1 MEQQPTQTFRR
12 NPFEILGEC
21 FSIYGRHF
29 RKFILIALIVQAP
42 LAVLGFALGDR
53 LLTAE
58 DFRRLQVPIVG
69 DAGGTLPESAEPSA
83 DPLEPLQP
91 LSRDEITDLGIAMAG
106 YLMVTL
112 VLHSFLSG
120 VISYAVGMQYAA
132 GWVDV
137 GRCYSRAWRR
147 VLTLVTLGL
156 LFFGLIVLMTMG
168 FALLIVPGII
178 ITVIIITVLLT
189 YWSVDNHV
197 VAIEG
202 CKPIGALKRSF
213 ELVRGNWW
221 RTFSTLLLTILVI
234 LGLTI
239 VMFVLLAAPMALI
252 GDEGLTGITA
262 RVASAL
268 SGMLSNAIVA
278 PISATAGTL
287 IYLDLR
293 SRKEDY
299 DLEALSEQMG
309 ILPPDSTL
317 A

>member
-1 MEQQPTQTFRR
+1 MEQQPTQIFRR
-12 NPFEILGEC
+12 NSFEILGEC

-42 LAVLGFALGDR
+42 LAVLGFAISDSLP
-53 LLTAE
+53 TAE
-58 DFRRLQVPIVG
+58 DLQRLQVTIVG
-69 DAGGTLPESAEPSA
+69 DPGLALPESAEPSEL
-83 DPLEPLQP
+83 PEPLG
-91 LSRDEITDLGIAMAG
+91 REEITDLAFAMAG
-106 YLMVTL
+106 YLMITL
-112 VLHSFLSG
+112 VLQSFLSG

-137 GRCYSRAWRR
+137 GRCYSRAWWR
-147 VLTLVTLGL
+147 VLTLVALGL

-178 ITVIIITVLLT
+178 ITVLII
-189 YWSVDNHV
+189 YWSADIPV

-202 CKPIGALKRSF
+202 CKPIAALKRSF

-221 RTFSTLLLTILVI
+221 RTFSTILLTILVVM
-234 LGLTI
+234 GLTI
-239 VMFVLLAAPMALI
+239 VMSVLLAAPMTLI
-252 GDEGLTGITA
+252 GDEGLTGTTA
-262 RVASAL
+262 RVTSAL
-268 SGMLSNAIVA
+268 SGMLSNAIIA
-278 PISATAGTL
+278 PIAATAGTL

>member
-12 NPFEILGEC
+12 NSFEILGEC

-42 LAVLGFALGDR
+42 LAVLGFAISDSLP
-53 LLTAE
+53 TAE
-58 DFRRLQVPIVG
+58 DLQRLQATIVG
-69 DAGGTLPESAEPSA
+69 DPGLALPESAEPSA
-83 DPLEPLQP
+83 EPLDLPEP
-91 LSRDEITDLGIAMAG
+91 LSREEITGLAFAMAG

-112 VLHSFLSG
+112 VLQSFLSG
-120 VISYAVGMQYAA
+120 VISYAVGMQYAT

-137 GRCYSRAWRR
+137 GRCYSRAWWR
-147 VLTLVTLGL
+147 VLTLVALGL

-178 ITVIIITVLLT
+178 ITVLII
-189 YWSVDNHV
+189 YWSADIPV

-202 CKPIGALKRSF
+202 CKPIAALKRSF

-221 RTFSTLLLTILVI
+221 RTFSTILLTILVVM
-234 LGLTI
+234 GLTI
-239 VMFVLLAAPMALI
+239 VMSVLLAAPMTLI
-252 GDEGLTGITA
+252 GDEGLTGTTA
-262 RVASAL
+262 RVTSAL
-268 SGMLSNAIVA
+268 SGMLSNAIIA
-278 PISATAGTL
+278 PIAATAGTL

>member
-12 NPFEILGEC
+12 NSFEILGEC

-42 LAVLGFALGDR
+42 LAVLGFAISDSLP
-53 LLTAE
+53 TAE
-58 DFRRLQVPIVG
+58 DLQRLQVTIVG
-69 DAGGTLPESAEPSA
+69 DPGLALPESAEPSEL
-83 DPLEPLQP
+83 PEPLG
-91 LSRDEITDLGIAMAG
+91 REEITDLAFAMAG
-106 YLMVTL
+106 YLMITL
-112 VLHSFLSG
+112 VLQSFLSG

-137 GRCYSRAWRR
+137 GRCYSRAWWR
-147 VLTLVTLGL
+147 VLTFVTLGL

-178 ITVIIITVLLT
+178 ITVLII
-189 YWSVDNHV
+189 YWSADIPV

-202 CKPIGALKRSF
+202 CKPIAALKRSF

-221 RTFSTLLLTILVI
+221 RTFSTILLTILVVM
-234 LGLTI
+234 GLTI
-239 VMFVLLAAPMALI
+239 IVSVLLAAPMALI

-268 SGMLSNAIVA
+268 SGMLSNAIIA
-278 PISATAGTL
+278 PIAATAGTL

-299 DLEALSEQMG
+299 DLEALSEQLG

>member
-12 NPFEILGEC
+12 NSFEILGEC

-42 LAVLGFALGDR
+42 LAVLGFAISDSLP
-53 LLTAE
+53 TAE
-58 DFRRLQVPIVG
+58 DLQRLQVTIVG
-69 DAGGTLPESAEPSA
+69 DPGLALPESAEPSEL
-83 DPLEPLQP
+83 PEP
-91 LSRDEITDLGIAMAG
+91 LSREEITDLAFAMAG

-112 VLHSFLSG
+112 VLQSFLSG
-120 VISYAVGMQYAA
+120 VISYAVGMQYAT

-137 GRCYSRAWRR
+137 GRCYSRAWWR
-147 VLTLVTLGL
+147 VLTFVTLGL

-178 ITVIIITVLLT
+178 ITVLII
-189 YWSVDNHV
+189 YWSADIPV

-202 CKPIGALKRSF
+202 CKPIAALKRSF

-221 RTFSTLLLTILVI
+221 RTFSTILLTILVVM
-234 LGLTI
+234 GLTI
-239 VMFVLLAAPMALI
+239 IVSVLLAAPMALI

-268 SGMLSNAIVA
+268 SGMLSNAIIA
-278 PISATAGTL
+278 PIAATAGTL

-299 DLEALSEQMG
+299 DLEALSEQLG
-309 ILPPDSTL
+309 ILPPGSTL
-317 A
+317 G

>member
-12 NPFEILGEC
+12 NSFEILGEC

-29 RKFILIALIVQAP
+29 RKFILIALVLQVP

-58 DFRRLQVPIVG
+58 DLRRLQVPIVG

-120 VISYAVGMQYAA
+120 VISYAVAMQYAV

-137 GRCYSRAWRR
+137 GRCYGRAWFRA
-147 VLTLVTLGL
+147 LTLVALGL
-156 LFFGLIVLMTMG
+156 LSFGLTVLITMG
-168 FALLIVPGII
+168 LVLLIVPGI
-178 ITVIIITVLLT
+178 VIIILAI
-189 YWSVDNHV
+189 YWTADIPA

-202 CKPIGALKRSF
+202 CKPIAALRRSF

-221 RTFSTLLLTILVI
+221 RTFSTVLLTMLVV
-234 LGLTI
+234 LGVTI
-239 VMFVLLAAPMALI
+239 VMSLLLEAPMALI

-268 SGMLSNAIVA
+268 TGMLSNAIIA
-278 PISATAGTL
+278 PIAATAGTL

>member
-12 NPFEILGEC
+12 NSFEILGEC

-42 LAVLGFALGDR
+42 LAVLGFAISDSLP
-53 LLTAE
+53 TAE
-58 DFRRLQVPIVG
+58 DLQRLQVTIVG
-69 DAGGTLPESAEPSA
+69 DPGLALPESAEPSEL
-83 DPLEPLQP
+83 PEPLG
-91 LSRDEITDLGIAMAG
+91 REEITDLAFAMAG
-106 YLMVTL
+106 YLMITL
-112 VLHSFLSG
+112 VLQSFLSG

-178 ITVIIITVLLT
+178 ITVLII
-189 YWSVDNHV
+189 YWSADIPV

-202 CKPIGALKRSF
+202 CKPIAALKRSF

-221 RTFSTLLLTILVI
+221 RTFSTILLTILVVM
-234 LGLTI
+234 GLTI
-239 VMFVLLAAPMALI
+239 IVSVLLAAPMALI

-268 SGMLSNAIVA
+268 SGMLSNAIIA
-278 PISATAGTL
+278 PIAATAGTL

-309 ILPPDSTL
+309 ILPSDSTL

>member
-29 RKFILIALIVQAP
+29 RKFILIAVIVQAP
-42 LAVLGFALGDR
+42 LAVLGFAISDSLP
-53 LLTAE
+53 TAE
-58 DFRRLQVPIVG
+58 DLQRLQVTIVG
-69 DAGGTLPESAEPSA
+69 DPGLALPESAEPSELPV
-83 DPLEPLQP
+83 PLGRE
-91 LSRDEITDLGIAMAG
+91 EITDLAFAMAG

-112 VLHSFLSG
+112 VLQSFLSG

-137 GRCYSRAWRR
+137 GRCYSRAWWR
-147 VLTLVTLGL
+147 VLTFVTLGL

-178 ITVIIITVLLT
+178 ITVLII
-189 YWSVDNHV
+189 YWSADIPV

-202 CKPIGALKRSF
+202 CKPIAALKRSF

-221 RTFSTLLLTILVI
+221 RTFSTILLTILVVM
-234 LGLTI
+234 GLTI
-239 VMFVLLAAPMALI
+239 VMSVLLAAPMALI
-252 GDEGLTGITA
+252 GDEGLTGTTA

-268 SGMLSNAIVA
+268 TGMLSNAIIA
-278 PISATAGTL
+278 PIAATAGTL

>member
-1 MEQQPTQTFRR
+1 MQVEQQPTQTFRR
-12 NPFEILGEC
+12 NSFEILGEC

-42 LAVLGFALGDR
+42 LAVLGFAISDSLP
-53 LLTAE
+53 TAE
-58 DFRRLQVPIVG
+58 DLQRLQATIVG
-69 DAGGTLPESAEPSA
+69 DPGLALPESAEPSA
-83 DPLEPLQP
+83 EPLDLPEP
-91 LSRDEITDLGIAMAG
+91 LSREEITGLAFAMAG
-106 YLMVTL
+106 YLMITL
-112 VLHSFLSG
+112 VLQSFLSG
-120 VISYAVGMQYAA
+120 VISYAVGMQYAT

-137 GRCYSRAWRR
+137 GRCYSRAWWR
-147 VLTLVTLGL
+147 VLTLVALGL

-178 ITVIIITVLLT
+178 ITVLII
-189 YWSVDNHV
+189 YWSADIPV

-202 CKPIGALKRSF
+202 CKPIAALKRSF

-221 RTFSTLLLTILVI
+221 RTFSTILLTILVVM
-234 LGLTI
+234 GLTI
-239 VMFVLLAAPMALI
+239 VMSVLLAAPMTLI

-268 SGMLSNAIVA
+268 SGMLSNAIIA
-278 PISATAGTL
+278 PIAATAGTL

-299 DLEALSEQMG
+299 DLEALSEQLG

>member
-1 MEQQPTQTFRR
+1 MQVEQQPTQTFRR
-12 NPFEILGEC
+12 NSFEILGEC

-42 LAVLGFALGDR
+42 LAVLGFAISDSLP
-53 LLTAE
+53 TAE
-58 DFRRLQVPIVG
+58 DLQRLQATIVG
-69 DAGGTLPESAEPSA
+69 DPGLALPESAEPSA
-83 DPLEPLQP
+83 EPLDLPEP
-91 LSRDEITDLGIAMAG
+91 LSREEITGLAFAMAG
-106 YLMVTL
+106 YLMITL
-112 VLHSFLSG
+112 VLQSFLSG
-120 VISYAVGMQYAA
+120 VISYAVGMQYAT

-137 GRCYSRAWRR
+137 GRCYSRAWWR
-147 VLTLVTLGL
+147 VLTLVALGL

-178 ITVIIITVLLT
+178 ITVLII
-189 YWSVDNHV
+189 YWSADIPV

-202 CKPIGALKRSF
+202 CKPIAALKRSF

-221 RTFSTLLLTILVI
+221 RTFSTILLTILVVM
-234 LGLTI
+234 GLTI
-239 VMFVLLAAPMALI
+239 VMSVLLAAPMTLI
-252 GDEGLTGITA
+252 GDEGLTGTTA
-262 RVASAL
+262 RVTSAL
-268 SGMLSNAIVA
+268 SGMLSNAIIA
-278 PISATAGTL
+278 PIAATAGTL

-299 DLEALSEQMG
+299 DLEALSEQLG

>member
-12 NPFEILGEC
+12 NSFEILGEC

-42 LAVLGFALGDR
+42 LAVLGFAISDSLP
-53 LLTAE
+53 TAE
-58 DFRRLQVPIVG
+58 DLQRLQVTIVG
-69 DAGGTLPESAEPSA
+69 DPGLALPESAEPSEL
-83 DPLEPLQP
+83 PEP
-91 LSRDEITDLGIAMAG
+91 LSREEITDLAFAMAG

-112 VLHSFLSG
+112 VLQSFLSG
-120 VISYAVGMQYAA
+120 VISYAVGMQYAT

-137 GRCYSRAWRR
+137 GRCYSRAWWR
-147 VLTLVTLGL
+147 VLTFVTLGL

-178 ITVIIITVLLT
+178 ITVLII
-189 YWSVDNHV
+189 YWSADIPV

-202 CKPIGALKRSF
+202 CKPIAALKRSF

-221 RTFSTLLLTILVI
+221 RTFSTILLTILVVM
-234 LGLTI
+234 GLTI
-239 VMFVLLAAPMALI
+239 IVSVLLAAPMALI

-268 SGMLSNAIVA
+268 TGMLSNAIIA
-278 PISATAGTL
+278 PIAATAGTL

>member
-21 FSIYGRHF
+21 FAIYGRHF

-42 LAVLGFALGDR
+42 LAVLGFAISDSLP
-53 LLTAE
+53 TAE
-58 DFRRLQVPIVG
+58 DLQRLQVTIVG
-69 DAGGTLPESAEPSA
+69 DPGLALPESAEPSA
-83 DPLEPLQP
+83 EPLELLEPL
-91 LSRDEITDLGIAMAG
+91 SREEITDLAFAMAG
-106 YLMVTL
+106 YLMITL
-112 VLHSFLSG
+112 VLQSFLSG
-120 VISYAVGMQYAA
+120 VISNAVGMQYAA

-137 GRCYSRAWRR
+137 GRCYSRAWWR
-147 VLTLVTLGL
+147 VLTFITLGL

-178 ITVIIITVLLT
+178 ITVLII
-189 YWSVDNHV
+189 YWSADIPV

-202 CKPIGALKRSF
+202 CKPIAALKRSF

-221 RTFSTLLLTILVI
+221 RTFSTILLTILVVM
-234 LGLTI
+234 GLTI
-239 VMFVLLAAPMALI
+239 VMSVLLAAPMTLI
-252 GDEGLTGITA
+252 GDQGLTGTTA
-262 RVASAL
+262 RVTSAL
-268 SGMLSNAIVA
+268 SGMLSNAIIA
-278 PISATAGTL
+278 PIAATAGTL

>member
-1 MEQQPTQTFRR
+1 MEQQPTRTFRR

-29 RKFILIALIVQAP
+29 RKLILIALIVQAP
-42 LAVLGFALGDR
+42 LAVLGFAISDSLP
-53 LLTAE
+53 TAE
-58 DFRRLQVPIVG
+58 DLQRLQVTIVG
-69 DAGGTLPESAEPSA
+69 DPGLALSESAEPSEL
-83 DPLEPLQP
+83 PEPLG
-91 LSRDEITDLGIAMAG
+91 REEITDLAFAMAG
-106 YLMVTL
+106 YLMITL
-112 VLHSFLSG
+112 VLQSFLSG

-137 GRCYSRAWRR
+137 GRCYSRAWWR

-178 ITVIIITVLLT
+178 ITVLII
-189 YWSVDNHV
+189 YWSADIPV

-202 CKPIGALKRSF
+202 CKPIAALKRSF

-221 RTFSTLLLTILVI
+221 RTFSTILLTILVVM
-234 LGLTI
+234 GLTI
-239 VMFVLLAAPMALI
+239 VMSVLLAAPMTLI
-252 GDEGLTGITA
+252 GDEGLTGTTA
-262 RVASAL
+262 RVTSAL
-268 SGMLSNAIVA
+268 SGMLSNAIIA
-278 PISATAGTL
+278 PIAATAGTL

>member
-12 NPFEILGEC
+12 NSFEILGEC

-42 LAVLGFALGDR
+42 LAVLGFAISDSLP
-53 LLTAE
+53 TAE
-58 DFRRLQVPIVG
+58 DLQRLQATIVG
-69 DAGGTLPESAEPSA
+69 DPGLALPESAEPSA
-83 DPLEPLQP
+83 EPLDLPEP
-91 LSRDEITDLGIAMAG
+91 LSREEITGLAFAMAG

-112 VLHSFLSG
+112 VLQSFLSG
-120 VISYAVGMQYAA
+120 VISYAVGMQYAT

-137 GRCYSRAWRR
+137 GRCYSRAWWR
-147 VLTLVTLGL
+147 VLTLVALGL

-178 ITVIIITVLLT
+178 ITVLII
-189 YWSVDNHV
+189 YWSADIPV

-202 CKPIGALKRSF
+202 CKPIAALKRSF

-221 RTFSTLLLTILVI
+221 RTFSTILLTILVVM
-234 LGLTI
+234 GLTI
-239 VMFVLLAAPMALI
+239 IMSVLLAAPMALI

-268 SGMLSNAIVA
+268 SGMLSNAIIA
-278 PISATAGTL
+278 PIAATAGTL